1 MGSAFPELLPV
12 TGFRQRSNLQ
22 HIQRRYRPGFAPGYL
37 VQQKAVHR
45 HLCHGM
51 GYQIVMGILTRKSRC
66 VNAVN
71 DRLAQQLDGCNQLLL
86 ITVIAKPVRRLVVA
100 IRILRCRASR
110 GSVSRRGNG
119 FPRQCAHWLGM
130 TWITVPAPINDHLSA
145 VEEYPCGFGHRLEK
159 NHPGRGGI
167 CR

>member
-45 HLCHGM
+45 CFCHGM

-100 IRILRCRASR
+100 PKREAR
-110 GSVSRRGNG
+110 GST
-119 FPRQCAHWLGM
+119 LG
-130 TWITVPAPINDHLSA
+130 VQSA
-145 VEEYPCGFGHRLEK
+145 SCDAEHRAAL
-159 NHPGRGGI
+159 
-167 CR
+167 